1 MPTEYEPLTT
11 INRKHNSNSLKNG
24 NTPPVEYA
32 TMRDSAI
39 DVKLTHLKKK
49 PVTSGHY
56 HVQTVYSSISSIFL
70 VGTTWEDDGFTCFT
84 QNEDVPH
91 LHRLVKVC

>member
-49 PVTSGHY
+49 NLLHQVIITFKLFTDQFHPF
-56 HVQTVYSSISSIFL
+56 SSLGPHGEMMDSLASPKMKTFL
-70 VGTTWEDDGFTCFT
+70 ICIVW
-84 QNEDVPH
+84 
-91 LHRLVKVC
+91 